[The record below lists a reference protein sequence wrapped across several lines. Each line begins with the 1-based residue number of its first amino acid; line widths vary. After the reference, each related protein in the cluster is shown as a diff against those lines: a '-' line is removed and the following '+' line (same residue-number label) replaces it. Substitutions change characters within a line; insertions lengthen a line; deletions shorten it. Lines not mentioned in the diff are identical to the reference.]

1 LLRWESRLVSMWDT
15 AMVIVRAEAG
25 RVLLVRL
32 DYGFK
37 FFGLPGGVVD
47 PGETPE
53 QAAVRE
59 ALEETGLAV
68 TVGERLAVDE
78 LVYPTGEHYRAH
90 SFVAVAVE
98 GAASVQ
104 DPAEISSV
112 GWYDLADL
120 PEPLTPSAAVVL
132 QRLRVV

>member
-1 LLRWESRLVSMWDT
+1 MWDT
-15 AMVIVRAEAG
+15 AVVIVRDEAG
-25 RVLLVRL
+25 RVLLVRQV
-32 DYGFK
+32 YGYK

-47 PGETPE
+47 PGETPA

-90 SFVAVAVE
+90 SFAATTIE
-98 GAASVQ
+98 GEAAVQ
-104 DPAEISSV
+104 DPAEISLV

-120 PEPLTPSAAVVL
+120 PEPLTPSATAVL
-132 QRLRVV
+132 QRLRAA